1 MHAGV
6 FNVNSTMQSTDQLL
20 IEAKRVRD
28 SGILGDARLRQ
39 LFDYLLDRTLAGESP
54 KELVIAMDVFGKGA
68 DFDVGDDALV
78 RVYVHKLRKALSSFY
93 GSAPSGGYS
102 LELPRGDYRLQLRAP
117 IAGRPMPAATG
128 DAEPPRAT
136 RRPYVWLLAG
146 AVLGAAVFGLLLLIV
161 LGNRNSDGLAEVRAS
176 PVWAELLSDDRP
188 ITIVI
193 GDYYLLGET
202 DNSKMVKRLVRE
214 FDINSQTDLER
225 YRLQHPDDPR
235 GLVDVGFGYLPTS
248 IASALRH
255 VMAVVA
261 PADRRINVRL
271 ASELPVSSLK
281 SSDLI
286 YIGFVSGMGMLQ
298 DPTFKGSRLN
308 VGLSYDELVDS
319 TTGQSYISQDESQVR
334 NEDNPSERRAPYHD
348 YGVFAKLRGP
358 GGNLM
363 LIIAGTRD
371 EGVEQTSEELTNAS
385 ALKGISSQVDAKKP
399 FEGLLEVGAM
409 EGVDMS
415 GHLIFVAPRSGADFT
430 AQESKAASSPP

>member
-1 MHAGV
+1 
-6 FNVNSTMQSTDQLL
+6 MQSTEQLL

-39 LFDYLLDRTLAGESP
+39 LFDYLLDRTLAGQSP

-68 DFDVGDDALV
+68 DFNMGDDALV

-93 GSAPSGGYS
+93 GSTAAGGGYS
-102 LELPRGDYRLQLRAP
+102 LLLPKGDYRLQLQVP
-117 IAGRPMPAATG
+117 IAGMPIPAANG
-128 DAEPPRAT
+128 DPGPPPLT

-146 AVLGAAVFGLLLLIV
+146 AVLGAAVFGLILLTV
-161 LGNRNSDGLAEVRAS
+161 LATRSSDGLAAVRAS
-176 PVWAELLSDDRP
+176 PVWSEFLSDDRP
-188 ITIVI
+188 IIIVI

-214 FDINSQTDLER
+214 FDINSRTELER
-225 YRLQHPDDPR
+225 YRMQHPNDPR
-235 GLVDVGFGYLPTS
+235 GLVDIGFGYLPTS
-248 IASALRH
+248 IARALRH
-255 VMAVVA
+255 VTAALA

-271 ASELPVSSLK
+271 ASELPVSALK
-281 SSDLI
+281 SSDVI

-298 DPTFKGSRLN
+298 DPAFKGSRLS
-308 VGLSYDELVDS
+308 VGLSYDELVDA
-319 TTGQSYISQDESQVR
+319 TTGQSYMSQDESQVR
-334 NEDNPSERRAPYHD
+334 NDDNASERRAPYHD

-385 ALKGISSQVDAKKP
+385 ALKGITSQVDATRP

-430 AQESKAASSPP
+430 AQENRAEPSRP

>member
-39 LFDYLLDRTLAGESP
+39 LFDYLLDKTVADESP

-68 DFDVGDDALV
+68 DFSVGDDALV

-93 GSAPSGGYS
+93 GSAAAVGGYS
-102 LELPRGDYRLQLRAP
+102 LQLPRGDYRLQLQAPVAGPTANGSAEPARAP
-117 IAGRPMPAATG
+117 
-128 DAEPPRAT
+128 
-136 RRPYVWLLAG
+136 RRPYGWLLAG
-146 AVLGAAVFGLLLLIV
+146 AVLGAAIFGLLTLGV
-161 LGNRNSDGLAEVRAS
+161 LQTRNSDGLAAVRAS
-176 PVWAELLSDDRP
+176 PVWSELLSDDRP
-188 ITIVI
+188 IVIVI

-202 DNSKMVKRLVRE
+202 DDSKTVKRLVRE
-214 FDINSQTDLER
+214 FDINSRTDLAH
-225 YRLQHPDDPR
+225 YRMQHPDDPR
-235 GLVDVGFGYLPTS
+235 GLVDVGFGYFPTS
-248 IASALRH
+248 IASSLRH
-255 VMAVVA
+255 VMAVIA
-261 PADRRINVRL
+261 PADRRITVRL
-271 ASELPVSSLK
+271 ASDLPVSTLK
-281 SSDLI
+281 SSDVI

-298 DPTFKGSRLN
+298 DPAFKGSRLS
-308 VGLSYDELVDS
+308 VGLSYDELIDT
-319 TTGQSYISQDESQVR
+319 TTGHTYTSQDESQVR
-334 NEDNPSERRAPYHD
+334 SDDNASGRRAPYHD

-363 LIIAGTRD
+363 MIIAGTRD

-385 ALKGISSQVDAKKP
+385 ALKGITSQVDTTKP

-415 GHLIFVAPRSGADFT
+415 GHLMFVAPRSGADFT
-430 AQESKAASSPP
+430 AQQSETESSAP